1 MKKNKC
7 RLIFYALVI
16 AATVAVVGL
25 ITFFFTGQMNR
36 SVSNNII
43 NSINELAEHD
53 KTMIKSYINI
63 YWEDLTAIAKRFESY
78 ECRTIEEVE
87 ERMNLECATSRFRA
101 IYLLAEDGTIYTNTY
116 VTFAPG
122 SDILGRSMNILPY
135 FENGEDKVFVR
146 FDDKISGGF
155 IAKESLLYGVRLK
168 DYEVQG
174 IKMIAL
180 VGISDITLIQDHMVL
195 ENFRAENGAGRGYST
210 LIDMDGNYIVDSN
223 KDIYLN
229 STNNLYRYLDDAD
242 SSDLTNEEIAE
253 KIENKET
260 FGFYYIHQGNRKF
273 FYLIPFDDNLQL
285 YFVMSVDEEVFNE
298 QSRDFVTTSMGMLVG
313 CMTVVGVI
321 ILLMMLNQRK
331 VIRATERARSQKEFL
346 SNMSHEIRTP
356 LNGLIGLNHL
366 IAAHIDDAGQKKQI
380 KEWLQKSDST
390 AHYLLS
396 LVNDILDIS
405 KLQAGKIDLTDEPLL
420 VNDLVDEVCAMQKDN
435 IEHHGVKLIVE
446 KDISVPCVMGDA
458 VRIKQILM
466 NIIGNAAKFTPA
478 GGSITVSVR
487 QKKTDDTHVITTY
500 QCADTG
506 IGISKEYLGKIFD
519 SFSQEKN
526 NASAKVKGTG
536 LGMAISKLLTDAMG
550 GEIAVESELEVGSVF
565 TVTIPSALVDEIPD
579 SLQEIGGNA
588 DHTNL
593 NHGEET
599 GRPLKILIAEDV
611 ELNAEVLVEILHMEG
626 FETSCARNGEEA
638 VRLFAESAPGEFGII
653 LMDMQM
659 PVMDGCTAAGKIR
672 ALDRKDAKTVLIYA
686 CTANSFQE
694 DREQALSSGMDDFL
708 TKPIDVSTMLKKIKQ
723 RRKTWY

>member
-1 MKKNKC
+1 MKKQKG
-7 RLIFYALVI
+7 RFVFYILAI
-16 AATVAVVGL
+16 AATVTVVCL
-25 ITFFFTGQMNR
+25 ITVFFTGQMNR

-53 KTMIKSYINI
+53 KTMIKSYIDI
-63 YWEDLTAIAKRFESY
+63 CWEDLAAVSGRFESY

-101 IYLLAEDGTIYTNTY
+101 IYLLAEDGTVYTNTY
-116 VTFAPG
+116 VTFTPD
-122 SDILGRSMNILPY
+122 SDIFGRNMNILPY
-135 FENGEDKVFVR
+135 FENGEDRVFVR

-155 IAKESLLYGVRLK
+155 IARESLLYGIRLK

-174 IKMIAL
+174 KKMLAL
-180 VGISDITLIQDHMVL
+180 IGISDITLIQDRMVI
-195 ENFRAENGAGRGYST
+195 ENFKEENGTERGYST
-210 LIDMDGNYIVDSN
+210 LIDTDGNYIIDNN

-229 STNNLYRYLDDAD
+229 STNNLYSHIDEAD
-242 SSDLTNEEIAE
+242 SSELTNEEIAE
-253 KIENKET
+253 KIKNRET
-260 FGFYYIHQGNRKF
+260 FGFYHVHQGNRKF
-273 FYLIPFDDNLQL
+273 FYLIPFDDDLPL
-285 YFVMSVDEEVFNE
+285 YFVMLVDEEVFNE
-298 QSRDFVTTSMGMLVG
+298 QSKDFVTTSMGMLIG
-313 CMTVVGVI
+313 CMTVAGLM

-331 VIRATERARSQKEFL
+331 VIRATERERSQKEFL

-356 LNGLIGLNHL
+356 LNVLIGFNHL
-366 IAAHIDDAGQKKQI
+366 ITAHIDDAGRKEQI
-380 KEWLQKSDST
+380 REWLQKSDST

-405 KLQAGKIDLTDEPLL
+405 KLQAGKIDLTSEPLL

-435 IEHHGVKLIVE
+435 IENRGVKLIVE
-446 KDISVPCVMGDA
+446 KDISIPGVMGDA

-487 QKKTDDTHVITTY
+487 QKRTDDTHVITTY

-506 IGISKEYLGKIFD
+506 IGISKEYQGKIFE

-526 NASAKVKGTG
+526 NVSTGIKGTG

-550 GEIAVESELEVGSVF
+550 GVISVESKLRVGSTF
-565 TVTIPSALVDEIPD
+565 TVAIPSAVVDGIPD
-579 SLQEIGGNA
+579 SLQKSGENA
-588 DHTNL
+588 ENTNPD
-593 NHGEET
+593 HGEET
-599 GRPLKILIAEDV
+599 GVPLKILVAEDV
-611 ELNAEVLVEILHMEG
+611 DLNAEVLLEILHMEG
-626 FETSCARNGEEA
+626 FETAHAANGEEA
-638 VRLFAESAPGEFGII
+638 VRLFAESVPGEFGVI

-672 ALDRKDAKTVLIYA
+672 GLDREDAKTVLIYA

-708 TKPIDVSTMLKKIKQ
+708 VKPIDVRAMMKKIKQ
-723 RRKTWY
+723 RRKM

>member
-1 MKKNKC
+1 MKKHKSH
-7 RLIFYALVI
+7 LVFYAMAI
-16 AATVAVVGL
+16 AIAVTAVCL
-25 ITFFFTGQMNR
+25 ITVFFAGQMNR

-53 KTMIKSYINI
+53 KTMIKSYIDVC
-63 YWEDLTAIAKRFESY
+63 WEDLDAISERFVSY
-78 ECRTIEEVE
+78 DCQTIEEVE

-101 IYLLAEDGTIYTNTY
+101 IYLLAEDGTVYTNTY

-122 SDILGRSMNILPY
+122 SEILGRNMNILPY
-135 FENGEDKVFVR
+135 FKNGEDKVFAR

-168 DYEVQG
+168 DYEVQN

-180 VGISDITLIQDHMVL
+180 VGISDITLIQNHMVL
-195 ENFRAENGAGRGYST
+195 ENFRAENGVGRGYST
-210 LIDMDGNYIVDSN
+210 LIDLEGNYIIDSN
-223 KDIYLN
+223 KDVYLN
-229 STNNLYRYLDDAD
+229 STNNLYLYIEDAD
-242 SSDLTNEEIAE
+242 SSELTNEEIAE
-253 KIENKET
+253 KIKNRET
-260 FGFYYIHQGNRKF
+260 FGFYHVHQGERKL
-273 FYLIPFDDNLQL
+273 FYLIPFDEGLPL
-285 YFVMSVDEEVFNE
+285 YFVMSVNEEVFNE
-298 QSRDFVTTSMGMLVG
+298 QSRDFVTTSMGMLAG
-313 CMTVVGVI
+313 CMAVVSVM
-321 ILLMMLNQRK
+321 ILLMMVNQRK

-366 IAAHIDDAGQKKQI
+366 ITVHIDDAGQKEQI
-380 KEWLQKSDST
+380 REWLQKSDST

-405 KLQAGKIDLTDEPLL
+405 KLQAGKIDLAREPLL

-435 IEHHGVKLIVE
+435 IESRGVKLILE
-446 KDISVPCVMGDA
+446 KDISVPCVIGDA

-466 NIIGNAAKFTPA
+466 NIVGNAAKFTPA

-487 QKKTDDTHVITTY
+487 QEKRDDTHVMTIY

-526 NASAKVKGTG
+526 NISTGIEGTG
-536 LGMAISKLLTDAMG
+536 LGMAISKLLTDAMN
-550 GEIAVESELEVGSVF
+550 GEISVESELKVGSIF
-565 TVTIPSALVDEIPD
+565 TVAIPSAVVDEMPD
-579 SLQEIGGNA
+579 SLKEIGGNA
-588 DHTNL
+588 ENTNL
-593 NHGEET
+593 DHGEEM
-599 GRPLKILIAEDV
+599 GHPLKILVAEDV
-611 ELNAEVLVEILHMEG
+611 ELNAEILLEILHTEG
-626 FETSCARNGEEA
+626 FETAHAKNGEEA
-638 VRLFAESAPGEFGII
+638 VRLFGESAPGEFDII

-659 PVMDGCTAAGKIR
+659 PVMDGCTAAEKIR
-672 ALDRKDAKTVLIYA
+672 GLDREDAKTVLIYA

-708 TKPIDVSTMLKKIKQ
+708 TKPIDVNAMLKKIKQ
-723 RRKTWY
+723 RRKI

>member
-1 MKKNKC
+1 MKKHES
-7 RLIFYALVI
+7 RIVFYAMAI
-16 AATVAVVGL
+16 AIAVTAVCL
-25 ITFFFTGQMNR
+25 ITVFFTGQMNR

-53 KTMIKSYINI
+53 KAMIKSYIDVC
-63 YWEDLTAIAKRFESY
+63 WEDLSSISERFISY
-78 ECRTIEEVE
+78 DCQTIEEVE

-101 IYLLAEDGTIYTNTY
+101 VYLLAEDGTVYTNTY

-122 SDILGRSMNILPY
+122 SDILGRNMNILPY

-155 IAKESLLYGVRLK
+155 IAKESLLYGIRLK

-180 VGISDITLIQDHMVL
+180 AGISDITLIQDHMVL
-195 ENFRAENGAGRGYST
+195 ENFKAENGTGRGYST
-210 LIDMDGNYIVDSN
+210 LIDLEGNYIIDSN
-223 KDIYLN
+223 KDVYLN
-229 STNNLYRYLDDAD
+229 STSNLYLYMEDAD
-242 SSDLTNEEIAE
+242 SSELTNEEIAE
-253 KIENKET
+253 KIENRET
-260 FGFYYIHQGNRKF
+260 FGFYHVHQGERKL
-273 FYLIPFDDNLQL
+273 FYLIPFDDGLPL

-298 QSRDFVTTSMGMLVG
+298 QSRDFVTTSMGMLAG
-313 CMTVVGVI
+313 CMAVVGVM
-321 ILLMMLNQRK
+321 ILLMMVNQRK

-366 IAAHIDDAGQKKQI
+366 ITVHIDDAGQKEQI

-405 KLQAGKIDLTDEPLL
+405 KLQAGKIDLASEPLL

-435 IEHHGVKLIVE
+435 IESRGVKLILE

-466 NIIGNAAKFTPA
+466 NIVGNAAKFTPA
-478 GGSITVSVR
+478 GGTITVSVR
-487 QKKTDDTHVITTY
+487 QEKTDDTHVMTFY

-526 NASAKVKGTG
+526 NISTGIKGTG
-536 LGMAISKLLTDAMG
+536 LGMAISRLLTDAMG
-550 GEIAVESELEVGSVF
+550 GEISVESELKVGSTF
-565 TVTIPSALVDEIPD
+565 TVAIPSAVVDEIPD
-579 SLQEIGGNA
+579 SLKEIGGDAEN
-588 DHTNL
+588 TNWD
-593 NHGEET
+593 NGEET
-599 GRPLKILIAEDV
+599 GRPLKILVAEDV
-611 ELNAEVLVEILHMEG
+611 ELNADVLLEILHMEG
-626 FETSCARNGEEA
+626 FETAYAKNGEEA
-638 VRLFAESAPGEFGII
+638 VRLFAESAPGEFDII

-672 ALDRKDAKTVLIYA
+672 GLDREDAKTVLIYA

-708 TKPIDVSTMLKKIKQ
+708 TKPIDINAMLKKIKQ
-723 RRKTWY
+723 RRKT